1 MSANHL
7 FTKRQK
13 EPDIAE
19 RFGRRN
25 FIRYGLTSLFAF
37 SFSSSVFAKTNGYD
51 FLTFFNTHTRERMR
65 ILYTPGIYKG
75 SVSSALQYFLRDFR
89 TGDTHPIDPALL
101 DSLWAIQE
109 KCGTHTFYEVVSGY
123 RSPKTNEFLRKHSDG
138 VDPNSLHMQGRAIDV
153 RLVGVEL
160 DHLREVAM
168 ALHPG
173 GVGFYPQSNFIHID
187 TGEKR
192 HW

>member
-1 MSANHL
+1 MSADHL

-13 EPDIAE
+13 EPDVSK
-19 RFGRRN
+19 RFGRRS
-25 FIRYGLTSLFAF
+25 FIRYSFASLCALSFPTAVF
-37 SFSSSVFAKTNGYD
+37 SRENVYSP
-51 FLTFFNTHTRERMR
+51 LTFFNTHTRERMR
-65 ILYTPGIYKG
+65 ILYAPGIYKG

-101 DSLWAIQE
+101 DSLWTIQE
-109 KCGTHTFYEVVSGY
+109 TCRTHTFYEVVSGY
-123 RSPKTNEFLRKHSDG
+123 RSPKTNEFLRKHGDG

-153 RLVGVEL
+153 RLVGVKI
-160 DHLREVAM
+160 DHLREVAV
-168 ALHPG
+168 AVHPG
-173 GVGFYPQSNFIHID
+173 GVGFYPQSNFIHLD